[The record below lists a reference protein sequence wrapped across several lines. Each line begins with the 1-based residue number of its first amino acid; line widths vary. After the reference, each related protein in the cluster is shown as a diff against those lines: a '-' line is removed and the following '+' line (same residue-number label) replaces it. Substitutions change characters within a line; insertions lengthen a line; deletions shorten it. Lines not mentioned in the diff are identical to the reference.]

1 MNNLWYQCY
10 QLITAVNDFAECLN
24 EGGQCDVLTLDFS
37 KAFDKVPHAQQYQ
50 KLFLYGIRGPI
61 LTWLQAFLTRSH
73 LIQNSQAV
81 KKECGPEKGYG
92 EKRCEIQGGGQ
103 EMAVMVG

>member
-1 MNNLWYQCY
+1 M
-10 QLITAVNDFAECLN
+10 AA
-24 EGGQCDVLTLDFS
+24 
-37 KAFDKVPHAQQYQ
+37 
-50 KLFLYGIRGPI
+50 LYYNP
-61 LTWLQAFLTRSH
+61 RSVCVTYY

-81 KKECGPEKGYG
+81 KKVCGPQKGYG

>member
-1 MNNLWYQCY
+1 MRPFGYEVLFHLGNICPYNN
-10 QLITAVNDFAECLN
+10 D
-24 EGGQCDVLTLDFS
+24 
-37 KAFDKVPHAQQYQ
+37 
-50 KLFLYGIRGPI
+50 
-61 LTWLQAFLTRSH
+61 